1 MKDDVRI
8 SIDARKSSLDT
19 MYELTD
25 SLKKEIDTLFYK
37 IYEFGK
43 TCNDSM
49 DFESKFAASQLNK
62 EYIDMFTK
70 VATTC
75 KAKELPQ
82 EENVV
87 PSTGEK
93 VLNDL
98 ASDAKYLADDL
109 TLPARRKA
117 RMEME
122 SKLRSTPLGKIEQAE
137 NTFWLLKKFKKKKP
151 DKSSEE

>member
-1 MKDDVRI
+1 
-8 SIDARKSSLDT
+8 
-19 MYELTD
+19 
-25 SLKKEIDTLFYK
+25 
-37 IYEFGK
+37 
-43 TCNDSM
+43 M
-49 DFESKFAASQLNK
+49 DFESKFAASPLNK

-151 DKSSEE
+151 DKSTEE